1 MRAFDFHVHVFS
13 PKVRE
18 KREEL
23 SRRDPLFGL
32 LYGDPKSKMVGVEE
46 VVKAMEEEGL
56 LGAVI
61 CGFPWKELDWC
72 KRENDY
78 LLEAH
83 EKYPRL
89 FPFVT
94 FTLDDGGFK
103 ELERASRFGAKGA
116 GELAPGTYGKGP
128 LDKGLLEELF
138 HVIRDL
144 DLIALVHV
152 NEPVGHFYPGKGEI
166 SLKDIELLVRT
177 SGGVRLVLAH
187 LGGGFLFYE
196 LMPEIRNMAKNVY
209 YDTAALPFLYD
220 PKVLKVALEI
230 VPSKILFGTDYPLLG
245 PKRYFKALEEV
256 PLSEEEKEALLFK
269 NALKLFGKEGEG
281 LLWKGVGTF

>member
-1 MRAFDFHVHVFS
+1 VKAFDFHVHVFS
-13 PKVRE
+13 PKARE

-32 LYGDPKSKMVGVEE
+32 LYGDPKAKMVGIEE
-46 VVKAMEEEGL
+46 VLNMIEEEGL
-56 LGAVI
+56 LGTVI

-94 FTLDDGGFK
+94 FTFDDAGFK

-138 HVIRDL
+138 SVIRQL
-144 DLIALVHV
+144 GLIALIHV
-152 NEPVGHFYPGKGEI
+152 NEPVGHSYPGKGEI
-166 SLKDIELLVRT
+166 CLRDIELLVKT
-177 SGGVRLVLAH
+177 SKGVKVVLAH

-196 LMPEIRNMAKNVY
+196 LMPEIREMAKNVY
-209 YDTAALPFLYD
+209 YDTAAFPFLYD

-230 VPSKILFGTDYPLLG
+230 VPSKVLFGTDYPLLT
-245 PKRYFKALEEV
+245 PKRYFKALGGV
-256 PLSEEEKEALLFK
+256 PISEEEKEALLFK
-269 NALKLFGKEGEG
+269 NALKLLGKEGEG
-281 LLWKGVGTF
+281 LLWKGVRTF